1 MPPPFKAVK
10 LNDRVYW
17 VGAIDWTMRDFHGY
31 ATRRGSTY
39 NAYLILA
46 DKVTLIDTV
55 KAPFVGEMMARVAS
69 VIEPEKIDY
78 VISNHT
84 EMDHSGGL
92 PVVLDRVKPERFF
105 ASKLGAKALPEHFT
119 LPCDITPVG
128 EGETLTLGNRSVAF
142 VETRMLHWP
151 DSMFT
156 YLVEDKL
163 LFSSDAFGMH
173 VASVERFADEIPES
187 VLEYEGGKYFANI
200 LLLYA
205 PLILKLIEKVKTLG
219 IELATIAP
227 DHGPIWR
234 KDAGKI
240 VGCYAKWAE
249 QKPTRKAVIA
259 YDTMW
264 NSTGAMAR
272 AVEQG
277 LVDGEATA
285 KVMHL
290 RADHRSDVVTEVL
303 DAGALIVGSP
313 TLNNGMF
320 PTVAELLCYLKGLKP
335 KHLIGSAFGSYGW
348 SGEAVGQIA
357 EELEGMQ
364 VALAADPVKAKYVP
378 TDVDLQSCR
387 NLGLAIAK
395 ALPAK

>member
-1 MPPPFKAVK
+1 
-10 LNDRVYW
+10 
-17 VGAIDWTMRDFHGY
+17 
-31 ATRRGSTY
+31 
-39 NAYLILA
+39 
-46 DKVTLIDTV
+46 
-55 KAPFVGEMMARVAS
+55 
-69 VIEPEKIDY
+69 
-78 VISNHT
+78 
-84 EMDHSGGL
+84 
-92 PVVLDRVKPERFF
+92 
-105 ASKLGAKALPEHFT
+105 
-119 LPCDITPVG
+119 
-128 EGETLTLGNRSVAF
+128 
-142 VETRMLHWP
+142 
-151 DSMFT
+151 
-156 YLVEDKL
+156 LVEDKL

>member
-1 MPPPFKAVK
+1 MSDSFHAVK

-17 VGAIDWTMRDFHGY
+17 VGAIDWAMRDFHGY

-55 KAPFVGEMMARVAS
+55 KAPFVDEMMARVAS
-69 VIEPEKIDY
+69 VIDPAKIDY

-92 PVVLDRVKPERFF
+92 PVVLDRVKPEKFL
-105 ASKLGAKALPEHFT
+105 ASRMGAKALPEHFA
-119 LPCDITPVG
+119 LPCDITPVE
-128 EGETLTLGNRSVAF
+128 EGGSLSLGDCSVTF

-156 YLVEDKL
+156 YLNEDKL

-173 VASVERFADEIPES
+173 VASVERFADEIPET

-205 PLILKLIEKVKTLG
+205 PLILKLIEKVGKLG
-219 IELATIAP
+219 IEIATIAP

-234 KDAGKI
+234 KNPEKI
-240 VGCYAKWAE
+240 VEWYAKWAA

-264 NSTGAMAR
+264 KSTETMAR
-272 AVEQG
+272 AIEQG
-277 LVDGEATA
+277 LVDGDASV

-290 RADHRSDVVTEVL
+290 RADHRSDVVTEML
-303 DAGALIVGSP
+303 DAGALLVGSP

-335 KHLIGSAFGSYGW
+335 KNLIGTAFGSYGW

-357 EELEGMQ
+357 EELEGMKVSL
-364 VALAADPVKAKYVP
+364 VAETIKAKYVP
-378 TDVDLQSCR
+378 TEKDLAACR
-387 NLGLAIAK
+387 ALGLAIAK